1 MLRTYRLAILGV
13 GYDNVVHGLRQRKGV
28 SKLTLVRPF
37 RNQPTRPFLH
47 AGLVQQHGERH
58 PGPFTATRHP
68 VYVLDRQPHL
78 RIVRTVEHRRTISM
92 TLYEINPGYQW
103 QALELL
109 QGETQRTID
118 HAMDRKAVSM
128 GIDVGQMGWVSLHEA
143 KW

>member
-1 MLRTYRLAILGV
+1 MG
-13 GYDNVVHGLRQRKGV
+13 
-28 SKLTLVRPF
+28 KLTLVRPF

-78 RIVRTVEHRRTISM
+78 RIVRTMEHRRTISM
-92 TLYEINPGYQW
+92 ALHEINPGYQR

-118 HAMDRKAVSM
+118 HAMDRKAVLL
-128 GIDVGQMGWVSLHEA
+128 GIDVGQTGGVSLHEV
-143 KW
+143 K